1 MTDKELRKLNRA
13 ELLEM
18 LISVSKENE
27 NLKKAL
33 SDTEEKLNSREI
45 LINEAGSIA
54 EASLILNGVFE
65 DAQKACGQY
74 IENINRTNSEREN
87 ILAQAKAEAESI
99 ISDARN
105 TAQKIINEAKQE
117 TDNDEKN
124 MSED

>member
-1 MTDKELRKLNRA
+1 MTDRELRKLNRA

-54 EASLILNGVFE
+54 EASLVLNGVFE
-65 DAQKACGQY
+65 DAQKACEQY
-74 IENINRTNSEREN
+74 IENINRTNSECEK

>member
-1 MTDKELRKLNRA
+1 MTDRELHKLKRV

-33 SDTEEKLNSREI
+33 SDAEDKLKNREI

-54 EASLILNGVFE
+54 EASLALNDVFK
-65 DAQKACGQY
+65 DAQKACEQY
-74 IENINRTNSEREN
+74 IENI
-87 ILAQAKAEAESI
+87 IAQAKIEAEGI

-105 TAQKIINEAKQE
+105 TAQKIIDEAKQE

-124 MSED
+124 MSEN

>member
-1 MTDKELRKLNRA
+1 MTDRELHKLKRV

-27 NLKKAL
+27 SLKKAL
-33 SDTEEKLNSREI
+33 NEAEDKLKNREI

-54 EASLILNGVFE
+54 EASLILNDVFI
-65 DAQKACGQY
+65 DAQKACEQY
-74 IENINRTNSEREN
+74 IENINRTNSECEN
-87 ILAQAKAEAESI
+87 ILAQAKLEAESI

-105 TAQKIINEAKQE
+105 TAQKIIDEAKQE

-124 MSED
+124 MSEN